1 MTLTLSVPNITTTT
15 VSKLLYSILNIE
27 HPDKQTGN
35 YCLCKFNILLTQNAF
50 HHFYT
55 NFGEK
60 CRMQTHYLRRRTT
73 ARSRLSRCTPSLL
86 SKDHKNVISMRK
98 LLHYYSIYSKETA
111 NLPRSET
118 NISLTGP
125 FVSSLILQ
133 CSVV

>member
-1 MTLTLSVPNITTTT
+1 MPHADTLFKEADDCAQQAT
-15 VSKLLYSILNIE
+15 
-27 HPDKQTGN
+27 
-35 YCLCKFNILLTQNAF
+35 
-50 HHFYT
+50 
-55 NFGEK
+55 
-60 CRMQTHYLRRRTT
+60 
-73 ARSRLSRCTPSLL
+73 RCTPSLL